1 MLFATVSNR
10 DEGNVKEGRID
21 IRFIE
26 EQDFRSIESRNHVY
40 QMVESPAYFEILC
53 VCSGALKN
61 R

>member
-26 EQDFRSIESRNHVY
+26 EQDVRSIESRNHVY